1 MTIVIKIGKAG
12 MGGTVTCSTPYL
24 IDDARVREI
33 LLNDSSLPLLTD
45 APLLP
50 NTYQKRRVPSAAPD
64 TTVLPS
70 GDTAR
75 WRTRE

>member
-24 IDDARVREI
+24 IDDARVRER

-45 APLLP
+45 APSCQTL
-50 NTYQKRRVPSAAPD
+50 
-64 TTVLPS
+64 
-70 GDTAR
+70 
-75 WRTRE
+75 TRNAESC